1 MDLDREAAAATTT
14 STTGQTPQP
23 RPAASL
29 YSESRERRP
38 KYRGVRQS
46 PWGKWAAEIRDPKK
60 AARVWLGSFDT
71 AEAAANAYDAAALR
85 FRGRRAKLNFPE
97 NARILPPAT
106 QPSDQSTELTIST
119 APSPISPAAAAPS
132 PPSFVHAATGTARD
146 YWDYSQLLGGG
157 GDFQPQLPTTLF
169 ERMFYAPSVAR
180 PDSLQSNPNYP
191 YFPSAVSS
199 SYQPMLLPSDQTVH
213 FRAEGNYGSSPEAR
227 GGGGLNFTASPP
239 STSGQ
244 YSPSSSA

>member
-1 MDLDREAAAATTT
+1 MDLDREAAAAATT

-23 RPAASL
+23 GPAASL

-38 KYRGVRQS
+38 KYRGVRQR

-60 AARVWLGSFDT
+60 AARVWLGTFDT
-71 AEAAANAYDAAALR
+71 AEAAANAYDEAALR

-97 NARILPPAT
+97 NARILPPPT

-119 APSPISPAAAAPS
+119 APSPIPPATAAPS

-180 PDSLQSNPNYP
+180 PDSLQLNPNYP

-199 SYQPMLLPSDQTVH
+199 SYQPMLPSDQTVH
-213 FRAEGNYGSSPEAR
+213 FRAEGSYGSSPDAR
-227 GGGGLNFTASPP
+227 GGGGLNFTAPP
-239 STSGQ
+239 SSSEQ